1 MPISGALEWRR
12 DVTLRRIGT
21 IGFAAAVLAGALAS
35 VSPAKAAWH
44 HRGHWGHAWHG
55 GWHSGW
61 RGPHVWVR
69 PWGYYGPA
77 PYYYAPPPVYYAPPV
92 AYAPPPVYYP
102 PALSIGVRIR

>member
-1 MPISGALEWRR
+1 MN
-12 DVTLRRIGT
+12 LRRIGT
-21 IGFAAAVLAGALAS
+21 IGFATALLAGALAV
-35 VSPAKAAWH
+35 VSPANAAWGP
-44 HRGHWGHAWHG
+44 HRGHWGHGWHG
-55 GWHSGW
+55 PWRTGW

-92 AYAPPPVYYP
+92 VYAPPPVYYP